1 MCILCVIALFFSLF
15 VFLFCLFAIYLLLPY
30 WVNKDEYI
38 FCVICYKLMKWMY
51 HIARP
56 RAIL

>member
-1 MCILCVIALFFSLF
+1 MCILCVIVLFFSLF

-38 FCVICYKLMKWMY
+38 TAEKTALERSKSKTNIC
-51 HIARP
+51 
-56 RAIL
+56 